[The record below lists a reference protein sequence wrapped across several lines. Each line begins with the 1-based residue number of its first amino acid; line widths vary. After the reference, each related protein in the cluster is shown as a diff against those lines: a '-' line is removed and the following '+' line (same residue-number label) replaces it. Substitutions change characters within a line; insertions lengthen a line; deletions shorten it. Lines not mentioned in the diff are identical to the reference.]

1 MSSKVN
7 KIGKRNVGKGS
18 LDYCLNRPSSI
29 YPEKYTNI
37 IKNDFK

>member
-29 YPEKYTNI
+29 YPEKVYKYN
-37 IKNDFK
+37 KKWL